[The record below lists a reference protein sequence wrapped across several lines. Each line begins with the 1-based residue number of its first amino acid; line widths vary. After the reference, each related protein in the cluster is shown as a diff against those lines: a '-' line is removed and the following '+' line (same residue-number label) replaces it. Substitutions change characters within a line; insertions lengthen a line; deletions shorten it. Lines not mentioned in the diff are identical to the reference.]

1 MTVVWIVGFAGLLGV
16 VGRIA
21 EGDDGFY
28 VGVILGTLLGL
39 YIGLRSRL
47 SALEL
52 RLRETDST
60 LAILVA
66 ASRTAEPNPSARPAF
81 TQEEERVELA
91 DATDLDQVPN
101 PLVVAQHAAAESKDS
116 IPIAPETDNVQDGE
130 DTTSPV
136 DPWRED
142 H

>member
-1 MTVVWIVGFAGLLGV
+1 MTAVWIVGFAGLLGV
-16 VGRIA
+16 DGRIA

-60 LAILVA
+60 LAVLVA
-66 ASRTAEPNPSARPAF
+66 ASRTAEPNPSEACFYARRGARRTSGSDRSRPSPGSACGRSTRF
-81 TQEEERVELA
+81 GRV
-91 DATDLDQVPN
+91 
-101 PLVVAQHAAAESKDS
+101 
-116 IPIAPETDNVQDGE
+116 
-130 DTTSPV
+130 
-136 DPWRED
+136 
-142 H
+142 